1 MARIST
7 RTTNLSYE
15 CALMSKG
22 LNQSSSKVVDYYAW
36 QCHNCQHVH
45 DMFASQCHNCGYF
58 KPSMSKAIVA
68 ESIHYSKVFI
78 IDEDED
84 EDNREHD
91 SHQVQDRSHQED
103 DSTWTTDDHQANKI
117 DETQNL
123 TQQEESLDRLLTIWS
138 KAKDKR
144 TDLNVDQKLHL
155 YESLLDYFL
164 HSQNR
169 ATQKRYWQLLHV
181 QYKSK
186 SMRHL
191 TFMWFLGICTGLA
204 FYYALDAMRSL

>member
-1 MARIST
+1 
-7 RTTNLSYE
+7 
-15 CALMSKG
+15 MSKG

-45 DMFASQCHNCGYF
+45 DLFASQCSNCGYF
-58 KPSMSKAIVA
+58 KPSMSKAIAA
-68 ESIHYSKVFI
+68 ESIHYSKESST
-78 IDEDED
+78 DENED
-84 EDNREHD
+84 DHEGGSYN
-91 SHQVQDRSHQED
+91 VQDRSHQKD
-103 DSTWTTDDHQANKI
+103 DLTWTTDNRQATKI
-117 DETQNL
+117 DENQNL
-123 TQQEESLDRLLTIWS
+123 TQQEESLDRLLTVWS

-144 TDLNVDQKLHL
+144 ADLNVDQKLHL

-164 HSQNR
+164 HSQSR
-169 ATQKRYWQLLHV
+169 TTQKKYWQLLHI